1 MDELISRKKLLADL
15 CGVADVLT
23 AQGDPFLSSVM
34 HRAIAIVKDQP
45 TAVKAGDEEDGGCA

>member
-1 MDELISRKKLLADL
+1 MEDLISRKKLLADL

-45 TAVKAGDEEDGGCA
+45 TALKTDDGKAGGCA

>member
-1 MDELISRKKLLADL
+1 MEDLISRKKLLADL
-15 CGVADVLT
+15 RGVAEVLA

-45 TAVKAGDEEDGGCA
+45 AAPKANAEKAGGCA